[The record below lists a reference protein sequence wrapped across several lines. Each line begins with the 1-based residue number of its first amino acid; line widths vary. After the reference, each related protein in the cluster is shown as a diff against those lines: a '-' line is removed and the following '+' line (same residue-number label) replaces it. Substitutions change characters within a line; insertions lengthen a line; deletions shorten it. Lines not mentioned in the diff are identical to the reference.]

1 MDERGAN
8 IDLLFRNG
16 LKDYEVL
23 PPPDVWNKIQPAVSK
38 RPMLTWFRAAAAV
51 TILASLSFLTWILS
65 RDVTSENF
73 NSYAV
78 LDIPDSRPIRIA
90 ESLPVPVTKTEPVN
104 THSAVTIPERDQY
117 KPGIVVS
124 DPKVLSGE
132 IISDSRVSY
141 GEIIS
146 ERSATLP
153 GLDDIVSVPE
163 KADVSSVPRNFGIF
177 NSGNNTPE
185 DYSGV
190 KFSERRWSVSAMAS
204 PTYYSKL
211 GKGNEEYLRMAAT
224 ENAGSS
230 YAGGV
235 GFSYKISKRIS
246 IQTGIYYSAYGQ
258 KIDGVSSFSGFN
270 EYGAKGHSSFEVL
283 TSNGPVHTNNA
294 DVFLRSDAADKV
306 ASAFT
311 NDVFDPYKAQ
321 LNYVTNSLIQ
331 NFSYIQM
338 PVTLRYKLIDRT
350 LDFNILGGISYDLL
364 VGNTAFAKTDA
375 GRYPIGNTEGL
386 NSLLFSSS
394 FGMGFEYNFSQ
405 KISLNLE
412 PTLRYYLNP
421 FNNTVGTMVHPYSIG
436 VFSGFSYKF

>member
-1 MDERGAN
+1 MDDRGAN

-23 PPPDVWNKIQPAVSK
+23 PPADVWNKIQPAVSK
-38 RPMLTWFRAAAAV
+38 RRVLTWFRAAAAV
-51 TILASLSFLTWILS
+51 TIIASLSFLTWILN
-65 RDVTSENF
+65 RDVTTEDF

-78 LDIPDSRPIRIA
+78 LDVPDAQPIRIA
-90 ESLPVPVTKTEPVN
+90 ESLPVLATNTPSVSTPATVTV
-104 THSAVTIPERDQY
+104 PEKAEYR
-117 KPGIVVS
+117 PGIVVS
-124 DPKVLSGE
+124 DPKV
-132 IISDSRVSY
+132 SY
-141 GEIIS
+141 GEIVS
-146 ERSATLP
+146 EHTGTIA
-153 GLDDIVSVPE
+153 GLTDIISVPE
-163 KADVSSVPRNFGIF
+163 KANVSSVPRNFGIG
-177 NSGNNTPE
+177 NTGNNTPE

-190 KFSERRWSVSAMAS
+190 KFTERRWSVSAMAS
-204 PTYYSKL
+204 PTYYSKM

-306 ASAFT
+306 STAFT

-338 PVTLRYKLIDRT
+338 PVMLRYKLIDRT
-350 LDFNILGGISYDLL
+350 LDFNLLGGISYDLL
-364 VGNTAFAKTDA
+364 IGNTAFAKTDA
-375 GRYPIGNTEGL
+375 GRYPIGSTEGL

-405 KISLNLE
+405 KISLNFE

-421 FNNTVGTMVHPYSIG
+421 FNNSVGTMVHPYSIG